1 MDDLKVIYNSIRMIM
16 QLWIKLRKLKRLW
29 VLSPPMNHAKI
40 GGYLNTVRTGTAMC

>member
-1 MDDLKVIYNSIRMIM
+1 MVFERTKP
-16 QLWIKLRKLKRLW
+16 LWIKLRKLKRLW